1 MTMGCCEQIRASDHK
16 GQSRPGEISVRIV
29 EQGKMETQGNRIKF
43 DAPAPAPTLANVAL
57 RVALWVVYGG
67 AAAEMVYGSHA
78 IEEGMAT
85 AIPDCS
91 AQRPN

>member
-1 MTMGCCEQIRASDHK
+1 MTMGCCEQIRASEHK
-16 GQSRPGEISVRIV
+16 GQSSPGEISVRIV
-29 EQGKMETQGNRIKF
+29 EQGKMETQGNRIKS
-43 DAPAPAPTLANVAL
+43 AAPAPTLANVAL

-67 AAAEMVYGSHA
+67 AAAEMVYGSQA
-78 IEEGMAT
+78 IEEGMVA